1 MKPSFHSSILCT
13 FVFLGLSYQE
23 ERQPRMFALFNVVKF
38 KNEGCQSVSTADL
51 QGVCMTKQECEDG
64 GGTTDGNC
72 AAGFGTCC
80 IFTISGTTAACGG
93 TVTRNC
99 SYIENPEFPATRT
112 TVGNCAFPVTRC
124 SSDICQIRLDFK
136 STTRL
141 GNPTTATGVCG
152 GGTADSL
159 VIAPGATN
167 TAANSIPIFCGTL
180 TDQHVY
186 VDAGSA
192 DTAATLTFTTIAGGT
207 KMWRVKVSQIECSS
221 RNKAPPGCLQ
231 YLTGTTATA
240 KSYNWD
246 GTRACTP
253 GCQTAVQDYNICFRQ
268 EAGMCGIQYSPS
280 AVDATKDSFELAQ
293 KTAANANNNLG
304 ATAQMECLLSSASNN
319 ACLTLATDICS
330 YIEIPG
336 SISGVVIAGIAPTV
350 TNDVFCGEQLNVMAG
365 GTASGAVSTNTLPF
379 RIRHVVSGTTSI
391 INGATAGPTLAGF
404 SIDATQTPC

>member
-1 MKPSFHSSILCT
+1 MKSSFHSSILCT
-13 FVFLGLSYQE
+13 FVFLGVSYQE

-38 KNEGCQSVSTADL
+38 KNEGCQSVSTVDL

-72 AAGFGTCC
+72 AAGFGACC
-80 IFTISGTTAACGG
+80 IFTISGTTASCGG

-99 SYIENPEFPATRT
+99 SYITNPEFPATRT
-112 TVGNCAFPVTRC
+112 TVGTCAFPVTRC

-180 TDQHVY
+180 TNQHVY

-192 DTAATLTFTTIAGGT
+192 ATAATLTFTTIATGT
-207 KMWRVKVSQIECSS
+207 KMWRIKVSQIECSS
-221 RNKAPPGCLQ
+221 TNKAPPGCLQ
-231 YLTGTTATA
+231 YLTGRTTTAR
-240 KSYNWD
+240 SYNWD

-253 GCQTAVQDYNICFRQ
+253 GCLTAVQDYNICFRQ
-268 EAGMCGIQYSPS
+268 EAGMCGIQYTPS
-280 AVDATKDSFELAQ
+280 AGDNAIMDTFSLAQ
-293 KTAANANNNLG
+293 TIGANIATFNGATAANC
-304 ATAQMECLLSSASNN
+304 MISSNAAN
-319 ACLTLATDICS
+319 ACATIATDVCS
-330 YIEIPG
+330 FIEIPG
-336 SISGVVIAGIAPTV
+336 SISSLAAA
-350 TNDVFCGEQLNVMAG
+350 TNDVFCGEQLTVLDA
-365 GTASGAVSTNTLPF
+365 ALVSGAVSTNTRPF
-379 RIRHVVSGTTSI
+379 RIRHVVTGTT
-391 INGATAGPTLAGF
+391 ATATSGGAMQTLAGF
-404 SIDATQTPC
+404 SIDATQIPC